1 MLISAFSSG
10 RTSPARISYGEIEG
24 RKIVKRSLLASTALL
39 SLISSPLQAQQLPT
53 LTTPAKGDTIN
64 MSVQTGSKSSLNFG
78 SSTSFGVTVNMNAT
92 EGTSTAVSS
101 KLAPSEGTLLFSIG
115 SGAVPGTTS
124 ANINNLRAN
133 GGGETNVAGSPI
145 NVTGDNANFS
155 SGVAELAGVQGKLDL
170 KLDSSKTGFEAR
182 TNTLHKAVMNADG
195 TIGQPAYGTI
205 AGQDGPQVGTGSQ
218 SATASGSASV
228 NTSTNVDINSSSFTS
243 VFLQAF

>member
-1 MLISAFSSG
+1 
-10 RTSPARISYGEIEG
+10 
-24 RKIVKRSLLASTALL
+24 VKRSLLASTALL

-182 TNTLHKAVMNADG
+182 TNTLHKAA
-195 TIGQPAYGTI
+195 TGQPAYGTI

>member
-1 MLISAFSSG
+1 M
-10 RTSPARISYGEIEG
+10 
-24 RKIVKRSLLASTALL
+24 KRSLLASSALL
-39 SLISSPLQAQQLPT
+39 SLVTSPLQAQQLPT

-78 SSTSFGVTVNMNAT
+78 SSTSFGVSVNMNAT

-124 ANINNLRAN
+124 ANINNLRAS
-133 GGGETNVAGSPI
+133 GGGETSVAGSPI
-145 NVTGDNANFS
+145 NVSGENANFS
-155 SGVAELAGVQGKLDL
+155 SGVAELTGVQGKLDL

-182 TNTLHKAVMNADG
+182 TNTLHKAVMNPDG
-195 TIGQPAYGTI
+195 TMQPAYGAI

-228 NTSTNVDINSSSFTS
+228 NTNTNVDINSSSFTS